1 MSTQNLGDEYP
12 AATRKLDKGVLGFFS
27 AAERLLLVI
36 ISLLTMLAVALE
48 LAHFADSGRIR
59 LADLLLL
66 FIYLEVIGMAYAY
79 YATHSVPVTL
89 PVLIAIT
96 GITRLIILQGKEA
109 EPSKLL
115 FEAGA
120 VLLLAISLAILS
132 WASQRAPSLNASDKP
147 KPNQEIS

>member
-1 MSTQNLGDEYP
+1 MSKQNLGDKYP
-12 AATRKLDKGVLGFFS
+12 AATQKLDNGVLGFFS
-27 AAERLLLVI
+27 AAERILLVI

-48 LAHFADSGRIR
+48 LAHFAESGRIR

-120 VLLLAISLAILS
+120 VLLLAIALAILS
-132 WASQRAPSLNASDKP
+132 WASQRFPSINSSESAKH
-147 KPNQEIS
+147 

>member
-1 MSTQNLGDEYP
+1 MVLWSKVMSERDKEEDRFLAGFDHVVLNL
-12 AATRKLDKGVLGFFS
+12 FS
-27 AAERLLLVI
+27 VGERLVLVLI
-36 ISLLTMLAVALE
+36 GILAMVAVAME
-48 LAHFADSGRIR
+48 LIEFSREGSVR

-120 VLLLAISLAILS
+120 VLLLAVALAILS
-132 WASQRAPSLNASDKP
+132 WASQRAPSINSSDNP
-147 KPNQEIS
+147 SH